1 MLNTQQ
7 INLEL
12 IVNGDPVSERVAPDT
27 SLIELLRLTLGL
39 TGTNQGCDTAQCG
52 ACTVLVDGQAIKSC
66 NVLALQMQG
75 RAITTIEAPTLHIM
89 QQVFIDHGALQCGYC
104 TSGMIMRAVAMVH
117 ERVAIDEHAV
127 ALALGGNLCRCT
139 GYHNI
144 VQAVM
149 QGLTILRASQH
160 LRGIIDTDRL
170 DHTNGLEG
178 ELDVSGIHSTYG
190 EHNEKHKTIKTNQG
204 SL

>member
-1 MLNTQQ
+1 
-7 INLEL
+7 
-12 IVNGDPVSERVAPDT
+12 
-27 SLIELLRLTLGL
+27 
-39 TGTNQGCDTAQCG
+39 
-52 ACTVLVDGQAIKSC
+52 
-66 NVLALQMQG
+66 MQK
-75 RAITTIEAPTLHIM
+75 A
-89 QQVFIDHGALQCGYC
+89 FIDHGALQCGFC

-170 DHTNGLEG
+170 DNTNGLEG
-178 ELDVSGIHSTYG
+178 ELDVSGIHSTYD
-190 EHNEKHKTIKTNQG
+190 EHDEKHKTIKTNQG

>member
-1 MLNTQQ
+1 MSNAHQFK
-7 INLEL
+7 LEL
-12 IVNGDPVSERVAPDT
+12 QVNGKQVSQHVAPDT
-27 SLIELLRLTLGL
+27 SLIELLRLDLGL

-75 RAITTIEAPTLHIM
+75 RAITTIEAPTLHMM
-89 QQVFIDHGALQCGYC
+89 QQAFIDHGALQCGFC

-149 QGLTILRASQH
+149 QGLTILRTSQH
-160 LRGIIDTDRL
+160 LRGI
-170 DHTNGLEG
+170 
-178 ELDVSGIHSTYG
+178 HSTHD
-190 EHNEKHKTIKTNQG
+190 EHDEKHQTIKTNQG

>member
-1 MLNTQQ
+1 MLTTDKFK
-7 INLEL
+7 LEL
-12 IVNGDPVSERVAPDT
+12 QVNDKQVTQHVAPDT
-27 SLIELLRLTLGL
+27 SLIELLRLDLGL

-75 RAITTIEAPTLHIM
+75 RVVTTIEGLSPAPSGTERVTKQATQTVHQAHHAPESNKSQPLHVM
-89 QQVFIDHGALQCGYC
+89 QQAFIDHGALQCGYC

-149 QGLTILRASQH
+149 QGLTRLRNPS
-160 LRGIIDTDRL
+160 
-170 DHTNGLEG
+170 
-178 ELDVSGIHSTYG
+178 
-190 EHNEKHKTIKTNQG
+190 
-204 SL
+204 

>member
-1 MLNTQQ
+1 VLNTQQ